1 MIWPKKCRLPCFGR
15 RNQESLDSRKTYIF
29 GPMPWCRSFCADSC
43 FGDRGGD
50 LQRFCRQ
57 PTCWICHS
65 LVKAGQLQGMARPC
79 HILPLPRDRQA
90 DRQTGRHTDIPQTS
104 KSFATILVAGGMFQH
119 LQRLQMNLFL
129 RGGWISRDLMP
140 PIFTSWS
147 VWWAGRIGPAHE
159 GPAHETQYVFKQCQR
174 RKAKVS
180 KNAVAM
186 WITW

>member
-1 MIWPKKCRLPCFGR
+1 MLWATQR
-15 RNQESLDSRKTYIF
+15 REFRF
-29 GPMPWCRSFCADSC
+29 GPMPWCGSFCADGLLWRQGWPSAVLQAANLLNLPFSC
-43 FGDRGGD
+43 EGGTAAGYGAS
-50 LQRFCRQ
+50 LPHLATAQRQ
-57 PTCWICHS
+57 T
-65 LVKAGQLQGMARPC
+65 G
-79 HILPLPRDRQA
+79 
-90 DRQTGRHTDIPQTS
+90 RQTGRHTDIPQTS

-140 PIFTSWS
+140 LLFTSWS

-159 GPAHETQYVFKQCQR
+159 GPAHETPYVFKQCQR

-180 KNAVAM
+180 KHAVAM